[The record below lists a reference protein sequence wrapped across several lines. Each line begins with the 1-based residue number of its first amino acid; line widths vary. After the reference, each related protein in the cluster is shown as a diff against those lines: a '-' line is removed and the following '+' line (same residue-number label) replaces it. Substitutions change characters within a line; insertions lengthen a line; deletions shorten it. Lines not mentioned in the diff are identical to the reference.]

1 MVKVVRTT
9 EIDGKRATYLGMQ
22 YGLSMYEVDAGNN
35 ITKLYGV
42 THDKAGDRVLIS
54 VVLAAGTMTYLED
67 LGD

>member
-22 YGLSMYEVDAGNN
+22 YGLSMYEVDDGRNT
-35 ITKLYGV
+35 IKLYGV
-42 THDKAGDRVLIS
+42 QHDKAGDRVLIS
-54 VVLAAGTMTYLED
+54 VVLTAGSMTYLED